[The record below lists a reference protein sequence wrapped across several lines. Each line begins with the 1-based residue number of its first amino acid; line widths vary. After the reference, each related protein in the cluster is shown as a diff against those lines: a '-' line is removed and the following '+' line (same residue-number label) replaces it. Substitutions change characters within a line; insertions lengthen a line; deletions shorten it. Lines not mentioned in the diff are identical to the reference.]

1 MAGVEEIVCE
11 TSLTFDVQEHMDLG
25 EKLFYS

>member
-11 TSLTFDVQEHMDLG
+11 ISLTFDVQEHMDLG